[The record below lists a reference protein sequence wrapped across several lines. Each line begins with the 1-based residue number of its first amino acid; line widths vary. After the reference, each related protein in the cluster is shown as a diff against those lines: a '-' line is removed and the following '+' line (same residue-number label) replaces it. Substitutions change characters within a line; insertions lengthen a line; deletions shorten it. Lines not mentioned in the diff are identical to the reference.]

1 MQNSNVELKEK
12 VVHFDVTPTDG
23 IQILREKANGIQ
35 NNCIDY
41 TVKDVDITTL
51 ALYCTDKVLAKFTDG
66 HEVAQ
71 RFMTNYSLGQLCTKL
86 GVPARY
92 IEKCIREGHSDL
104 AQKNLNT
111 WVEDYGKDLFIRTYK
126 DRVRGVLSSRYSVL
140 DTPDIIDVVDSST
153 RGLGLKVK
161 EYYMSE
167 ERFNCRLIQQ
177 ELMKINGEDL
187 FAGIQIDS
195 SDVGRST
202 LTVNFFIYKQ
212 VCTNGL
218 CVTKGAGNLFTQK
231 HISICSDD
239 FKEQLSQSLKSLPML
254 IEEYE
259 HIIQRCALQYNL
271 FGSKYTSGSNETNR
285 LIEDFIQKI
294 KYKTKLSDEG
304 ANKVF
309 DLARDRY
316 GLSDWGVVNAITEVA
331 QDYTLE
337 RRVELEKIAGG
348 LLKVS

>member
-1 MQNSNVELKEK
+1 MTELKEK

-23 IQILREKANGIQ
+23 IQMLREKANGIQ
-35 NNCIDY
+35 NYCKDY
-41 TVKDVDITTL
+41 TIKDVDITNL
-51 ALYCTDKVLAKFTDG
+51 ALYCTEDIVLAKFTDG
-66 HEVAQ
+66 VDVAKK
-71 RFMTNYSLGQLCTKL
+71 FLTDHALGQLCTKL

-92 IEKCIREGHSDL
+92 VEKCMKNGHPEL
-104 AQKNLNT
+104 AQNNLNT
-111 WVEDYGKDLFIRTYK
+111 WIEDYGKNLFIRTYRDK
-126 DRVRGVLSSRYSVL
+126 IRGVLSNRYSVL
-140 DTPDIIDVVDSST
+140 DTPDIIDVVDTST

-177 ELMKINGEDL
+177 EQMKINCEDL

-218 CVTKGAGNLFTQK
+218 CVTKGKGNMFTQR
-231 HISICSDD
+231 HIKICSDD
-239 FKEQLSQSLKSLPML
+239 FKEQLKQALKTLPLL

-259 HIIQRCALQYNL
+259 STIQRCALQYNI
-271 FGSKYTSGSNETNR
+271 FGSKYTSGNEETNK
-285 LIEDFIQKI
+285 LIEECIQKI
-294 KYKTKLSDEG
+294 KYTTRLSDEG
-304 ANKVF
+304 ANKVI
-309 DLARDRY
+309 DLARNRY
-316 GLSDWGVVNAITEVA
+316 GVSDWGIVNAITEVA

-337 RRVELEKIAGG
+337 RRIELEKIAGS